1 MMMRV
6 SWRRAIVGSVEN
18 ATTTTTKKKN
28 NNNNRRA
35 RQQHEKTKRKTTTT
49 RHVTK
54 CQTSQTASF
63 SPKGAKISGV
73 GKALPKKFI
82 TNDDLAKLVE
92 TNDEWIRTRTGIGKR
107 HVISGDETLTS
118 LAEEASLEA
127 LKMANVNPEDIDLII
142 VATSSPDD
150 LFGSACLLQS
160 AIGAKGALAYDLTAA
175 CSGFVVGLVNGMHY
189 IRGGGYENVLVVGAD
204 VLSRYVDWR
213 DRGTCILFGDGCGA
227 VVLTATSKV
236 EECSLLGFDMHSDGS
251 QNHHLTAKVCGAKA
265 GKVWQSDSEAGE
277 LTSYDNIGMNGQ
289 DVFKFAVRAVPMTIK
304 ESLKNA
310 NMQPEEIDHLVLHQA
325 NQRIIDAAAQRL
337 GLGDDKVVSNIA
349 EYGNTSAA
357 SVPLA
362 LCEAVESGNVKRGDV
377 VAMAGFGAGLTW
389 ASCLLKW

>member
-1 MMMRV
+1 MMMSSLTMV
-6 SWRRAIVGSVEN
+6 SSRLDDAS
-18 ATTTTTKKKN
+18 TTTSTTLNRRRNKTNLKKKTN
-28 NNNNRRA
+28 
-35 RQQHEKTKRKTTTT
+35 KTTTLT
-49 RHVTK
+49 R

-63 SPKGAKISGV
+63 TPKGAKISGV

-118 LAEEASLEA
+118 LAAEASLGA

-175 CSGFVVGLVNGMHY
+175 CSGFVVGLVNGMHF
-189 IRGGGYENVLVVGAD
+189 IRGGGYKNVLVVGAD

-227 VVLTATSKV
+227 VVLTATEEVS
-236 EECSLLGFDMHSDGS
+236 ECSLLGFDMHSDGS
-251 QNHHLTAKVCGAKA
+251 QNHHLTAKVCGAKV
-265 GKVWQSDSEAGE
+265 GKVWESDSEAGE
-277 LTSYDNIGMNGQ
+277 RTAYENIGMNGQ

-362 LCEAVESGNVKRGDV
+362 LCEAVESGKVKRGDV